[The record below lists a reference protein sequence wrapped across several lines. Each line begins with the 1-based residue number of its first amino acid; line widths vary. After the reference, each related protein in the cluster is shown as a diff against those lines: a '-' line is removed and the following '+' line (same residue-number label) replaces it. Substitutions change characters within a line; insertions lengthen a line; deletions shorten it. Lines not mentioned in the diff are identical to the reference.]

1 MSMARSGRRLRS
13 QNPCV
18 TRARVRA
25 RRRWFLGMGGSKR
38 ATLDSLAP
46 ETPASSWILVDTFN
60 YTTHGGARIDAH
72 SKIGG
77 EPAGGRRGLVHCNAA
92 GCPRRPSWDSQP
104 QLRPSTQQGKLTRR
118 PDRQTSKCRGQGWGD
133 FKSRQRGHPLAPFV
147 VRKSPS
153 RRTTCPPCLVPA
165 KSPASLSMAAVS
177 NSWGPCLSLCFFLLP
192 AGPSFVAVLPG
203 VSTSVGVLGEGRRGG
218 TLAACSRQ
226 LSVDDAGTMHT
237 PDVASTW
244 PESLPHPHATSSFL
258 RQGTIS
264 LPEFP

>member
-25 RRRWFLGMGGSKR
+25 RRRWFLGRGGSKR
-38 ATLDSLAP
+38 ATLDSLPP

-77 EPAGGRRGLVHCNAA
+77 EPAGGRRGLVHYNAA

-133 FKSRQRGHPLAPFV
+133 FKSRQRPLAGPFCRSQIPLPPHHLPTLSGSGEKPSQFV
-147 VRKSPS
+147 NGSSFELMGAVPLSVFFSSP
-153 RRTTCPPCLVPA
+153 RRRPLIRCGSPPRCPLA
-165 KSPASLSMAAVS
+165 RQERGDGGAHSQLAPAS
-177 NSWGPCLSLCFFLLP
+177 
-192 AGPSFVAVLPG
+192 
-203 VSTSVGVLGEGRRGG
+203 
-218 TLAACSRQ
+218 
-226 LSVDDAGTMHT
+226 
-237 PDVASTW
+237 
-244 PESLPHPHATSSFL
+244 
-258 RQGTIS
+258 
-264 LPEFP
+264 